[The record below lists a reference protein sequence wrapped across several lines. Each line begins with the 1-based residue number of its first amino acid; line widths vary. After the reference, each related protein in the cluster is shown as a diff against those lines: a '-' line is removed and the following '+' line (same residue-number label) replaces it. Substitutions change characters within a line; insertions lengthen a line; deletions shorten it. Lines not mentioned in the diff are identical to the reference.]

1 MWAVWMIIALTGC
14 NAGPPQP
21 YDPNRA
27 AAMMQIMK
35 MNNDNFN
42 AQQQRQV
49 DIFRAGM
56 PQQPMRLQT
65 TCQRIGDFTYCN

>member
-1 MWAVWMIIALTGC
+1 
-14 NAGPPQP
+14 
-21 YDPNRA
+21 
-27 AAMMQIMK
+27 MQIMK

-56 PQQPMRLQT
+56 PQPPVRLQT
-65 TCQRIGDFTYCN
+65 TCYTTGNITTCN